1 MQYTHPNSNFNG
13 QLDLG
18 LPDFQTNPNV
28 ELVLGRRRV
37 DGRQRKQAMSD
48 PFFWDGVGWDV
59 NAHIYIYIILY
70 IYAHILDATL
80 PDLLWHLHTHLTKE
94 KAQWPK

>member
-18 LPDFQTNPNV
+18 LPDFQTNLNV
-28 ELVLGRRRV
+28 GLVLGRRQTAASESRPCQILSS
-37 DGRQRKQAMSD
+37 GM
-48 PFFWDGVGWDV
+48 GWGGMLTL
-59 NAHIYIYIILY
+59 IYIYTY
-70 IYAHILDATL
+70 ILDATL
-80 PDLLWHLHTHLTKE
+80 QDLLWHLHTHLTKE